1 MFYLQSLQTKEHV
14 AVDLM
19 QLIEHDK
26 SEVKDEMNDQSWSIA
41 RDNGPAGSSYHQE
54 SAEVSHQVEGRGT
67 IK

>member
-1 MFYLQSLQTKEHV
+1 
-14 AVDLM
+14 M